1 MRDLQVNNTL
11 TLVCL
16 RWYTHRRPKILFW
29 VSENIDLELA
39 RSVRKTEGANEQKEK
54 KHTSFYEEKKEIFD
68 WSVPTRECGSEC
80 G

>member
-39 RSVRKTEGANEQKEK
+39 RSVRKTEGANEQ
-54 KHTSFYEEKKEIFD
+54 EEKKAHVVLWRKKGNIRLIRAYARM
-68 WSVPTRECGSEC
+68 W
-80 G
+80 